1 MGDTAGL
8 VPEISKTLLELD
20 VLTLI
25 LLGFLLTLG
34 IIGLRSV
41 VEQLGGQKKDKEDDG
56 VSEFNV
62 LVSCQADALAFTG
75 VGG

>member
-1 MGDTAGL
+1 M
-8 VPEISKTLLELD
+8 
-20 VLTLI
+20 I

-41 VEQLGGQKKDKEDDG
+41 VEQLGRQKKDKKDDG